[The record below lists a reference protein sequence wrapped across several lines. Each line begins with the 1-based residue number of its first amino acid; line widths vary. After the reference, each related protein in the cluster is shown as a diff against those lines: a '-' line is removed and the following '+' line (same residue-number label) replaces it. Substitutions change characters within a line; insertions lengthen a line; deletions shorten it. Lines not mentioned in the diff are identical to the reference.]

1 MNNAKHFIKRQ
12 DKMPLFTTEKDEQHD
27 RLHRAAS
34 VVLDA
39 LKRGEQP
46 TAAMIYDLEGA
57 L

>member
-1 MNNAKHFIKRQ
+1 MNNAKHFIKR
-12 DKMPLFTTEKDEQHD
+12 KPTTPTLEQQHD

-39 LKRGEQP
+39 LKRGEMP
-46 TAAMIYDLEGA
+46 TTAMVYDLENS